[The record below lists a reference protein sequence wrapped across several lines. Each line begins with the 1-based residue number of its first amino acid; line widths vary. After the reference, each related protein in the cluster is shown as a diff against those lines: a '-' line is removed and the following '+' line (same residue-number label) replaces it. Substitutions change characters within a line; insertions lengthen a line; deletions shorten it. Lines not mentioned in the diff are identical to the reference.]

1 MKEEI
6 SKTLAEL
13 TKELLR
19 LSENDSILA
28 IGYCEAIKDC
38 ILTISK
44 EEITKKQI
52 LKYKDPFYDNLK

>member
-28 IGYCEAIKDC
+28 IGYCETIKDC

-52 LKYKDPFYDNLK
+52 LKYKDL